1 MFKKVESLREQLR
14 SKTSERRQAYAGC
27 GAVESASGKVT
38 RLNSTDSAFSLSTED
53 RIGVRVAE
61 METEIRSLKVYH
73 FYICSTLTF
82 HFYAVEFLLT
92 ALNAIDP
99 IES

>member
-1 MFKKVESLREQLR
+1 MREQLR

-73 FYICSTLTF
+73 FLHMLNFDFS
-82 HFYAVEFLLT
+82 LLC
-92 ALNAIDP
+92 NRYN
-99 IES
+99 S